1 MEPLKRNE
9 NLTKSE
15 EAMSEAP
22 AGILESSP
30 DKAEK
35 ERLYRIAL
43 VLAWITIVYNLGE
56 GLVSVFFG
64 LEDETLALFG
74 FGVDSF
80 VEVISGVGIWHMV
93 RRIRSRPDE
102 NPDSFEQTALRITG
116 GAFYLL
122 TGGLALTA
130 AYNLL
135 TGHRPETTFW
145 GIVVSAVSI
154 VTMWLLIRAKV
165 KVGRGLGSDAILA
178 DANCTKTCLYLSFVL
193 LGASVGYELT
203 GIGGLDAVGAAAIAV
218 FAFREGREAFEKA
231 EGKACCC
238 SSCH

>member
-1 MEPLKRNE
+1 MGNA
-9 NLTKSE
+9 KSATIQIATGKE
-15 EAMSEAP
+15 
-22 AGILESSP
+22 
-30 DKAEK
+30 EK
-35 ERLYRIAL
+35 ERLYRFAL
-43 VLAWITIVYNLGE
+43 FLAWITVFYNLAE

-64 LEDETLALFG
+64 LDDETLALFG

-80 VEVISGVGIWHMV
+80 VEVISGIGIWHMI
-93 RRIRSRPDE
+93 RRIRRRPDE
-102 NPDSFEQTALRITG
+102 DPDPFERTALRITG

-145 GIVVSAVSI
+145 GIVISLISI
-154 VTMWLLIRAKV
+154 LTMWLLIRAKV

-193 LGASVGYELT
+193 LGASAGYELT
-203 GIGGLDAVGAAAIAV
+203 GIGGLDAIGAAAIAV

-231 EGKACCC
+231 QGKGCCC
-238 SSCH
+238 DCD